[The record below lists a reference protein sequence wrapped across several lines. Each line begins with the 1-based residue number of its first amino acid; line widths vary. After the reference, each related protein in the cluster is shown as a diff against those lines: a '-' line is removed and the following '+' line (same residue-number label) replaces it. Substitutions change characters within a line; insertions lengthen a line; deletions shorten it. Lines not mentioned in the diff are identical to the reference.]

1 MNKNSV
7 IAVLAATLATVFL
20 SSPSQARPDH
30 PVKID
35 RYVVRDDGGGSV
47 DQFQR
52 ALDYI
57 KANNM
62 ALKIDGYCASA
73 CTLVLDKNRSIDV
86 CVTPKVKFGFHQPY
100 AMDGLG
106 RVHYTIPFIVE
117 AEKIWKED
125 FYKKYPGWV
134 QKKIDDAGGVPA
146 VYKGRQPQDVLWM
159 NYSDVS
165 GFMKTCL

>member
-1 MNKNSV
+1 MNKIFSV
-7 IAVLAATLATVFL
+7 LSAAVLAAMFITPA
-20 SSPSQARPDH
+20 SARPDH
-30 PVKID
+30 PIKED
-35 RYVVRDDGGGSV
+35 RYIVRNDGGGNV
-47 DQFQR
+47 DTFQR
-52 ALDYI
+52 SLDYM
-57 KANNM
+57 KKNNM
-62 ALKIDGYCASA
+62 KLKVGGYCASA
-73 CTLVLDKNRSIDV
+73 CTLLLDAKRNLDV
-86 CVTPKVKFGFHQPY
+86 CVMPDVKFGFHQPY

-106 RVHYTIPFIVE
+106 RIHYTIPFIVE